1 VGGGSQAKKQYRV
14 SGIKYIVKKGK
25 EKKCK
30 IKRKVAGCKNSLPVY
45 QSPGLPVRK
54 DAGEDE
60 LLELF

>member
-1 VGGGSQAKKQYRV
+1 MQDKKKSFELR
-14 SGIKYIVKKGK
+14 
-25 EKKCK
+25 
-30 IKRKVAGCKNSLPVY
+30 VAGCKNSLPVY

>member
-1 VGGGSQAKKQYRV
+1 
-14 SGIKYIVKKGK
+14 VKKGK